1 MSTSASDSTY
11 KDVEVD
17 KITGLQPSIAIEQ
30 RTFGN
35 NPRSTVGTLSKINSF
50 LKVLYTNLGQRIC
63 PKCHN
68 AIDESNVCKQ
78 CGHIAFTME
87 PHMFTYNNPE
97 YMCPSCKGLGLE
109 MKLDMNLLIEHPEK
123 SILDSACSIWGDL
136 RKHKKKPNANWQRGE
151 VLALA
156 YDMDVDLEVP
166 FKDLPEDFRNQIL
179 YGSNG
184 REVTLNYKNSNG
196 RSGEITRPVEGVVNI
211 VNRLFSEKSSSS
223 SKDHILKYMSKKV
236 CESCSGE
243 RLIEESRLVNIRGY
257 RYPEVVQ
264 MNITDLK
271 KMVP

>member
-1 MSTSASDSTY
+1 M
-11 KDVEVD
+11 
-17 KITGLQPSIAIEQ
+17 
-30 RTFGN
+30 
-35 NPRSTVGTLSKINSF
+35 
-50 LKVLYTNLGQRIC
+50 
-63 PKCHN
+63 
-68 AIDESNVCKQ
+68 
-78 CGHIAFTME
+78 
-87 PHMFTYNNPE
+87 
-97 YMCPSCKGLGLE
+97 
-109 MKLDMNLLIEHPEK
+109 IEHPEK

-196 RSGEITRPVEGVVNI
+196 RSGEITRPVEGVCKHC
-211 VNRLFSEKSSSS
+211 NRLFLKKLEFKQRSHS
-223 SKDHILKYMSKKV
+223 KYMSKKV